1 MCAPVLLAATT
12 ALSAVGSYMQGQQAS
27 AMADYNAKVQSDNA
41 ALQARIG
48 LAQEGQ
54 QREKNAALMS
64 DQLAQEGASGFATS
78 TGTPLLVAQ
87 ASARNLELDALN
99 IRMQSQMRE
108 SQYRQGAAISS
119 SEASNYNTA
128 SYLSAGTSLLRGA
141 GDAYKLGYI
150 G

>member
-1 MCAPVLLAATT
+1 MRRFRRR
-12 ALSAVGSYMQGQQAS
+12 
-27 AMADYNAKVQSDNA
+27 SDS
-41 ALQARIG
+41 
-48 LAQEGQ
+48 AQEDQ
-54 QREKNAALMS
+54 QRQKNAVLMS
-64 DQLAQEGASGFATS
+64 DQLAQEGASGFVSS

-99 IRMQSQMRE
+99 VRMQSQMRE
-108 SQYRQGAAISS
+108 SQYRQASAISS